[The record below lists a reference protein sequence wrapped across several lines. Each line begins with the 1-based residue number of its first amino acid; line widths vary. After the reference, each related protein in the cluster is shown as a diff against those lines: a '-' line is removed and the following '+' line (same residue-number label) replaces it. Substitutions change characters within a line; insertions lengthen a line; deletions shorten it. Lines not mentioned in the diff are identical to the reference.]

1 MNLRYFLLGA
11 AVLAGLASG
20 PASLESAAA
29 SEPPIGW
36 GSLAFLFFGSLVALP
51 LVLGFQVALG
61 NSKALRWGWYFFLFG
76 AVYCTASGLAALV
89 VAATGPGLVPHSF
102 LFFALGLA
110 MLAGL
115 GIVKVIFAS
124 KFANDI

>member
-1 MNLRYFLLGA
+1 MHWRYLLFGA
-11 AVLAGLASG
+11 ALVAGLASG
-20 PASLESAAA
+20 PSSLESAAA

-36 GSLAFLFFGSLVALP
+36 GSLAFLFFGSLIALP

-61 NSKALRWGWYFFLFG
+61 NTKALRWGWYFFLFG
-76 AVYCTASGLAALV
+76 AVYCTASGVAALV

-102 LFFALGLA
+102 LFLALGVA

-115 GIVKVIFAS
+115 GIVKTVFAS
-124 KFANDI
+124 KFAHGV

>member
-1 MNLRYFLLGA
+1 MNWRYVAFGV

-20 PASLESAAA
+20 PSSLQSAAA

-36 GSLAFLFFGSLVALP
+36 ASLAFLFFVSFVALL

-76 AVYCTASGLAALV
+76 AIYCTASGVAALV
-89 VAATGPGLVPHSF
+89 VAAAGPGFVPHSF
-102 LFFALGLA
+102 LFIALGLA

-115 GIVKVIFAS
+115 GVVKVVFAS
-124 KFANDI
+124 KFANGI

>member
-1 MNLRYFLLGA
+1 ML

-20 PASLESAAA
+20 PSSLESAAA

-36 GSLAFLFFGSLVALP
+36 GSLAFVFFGSLVALP

-61 NSKALRWGWYFFLFG
+61 KSKALRWGWYFFLFG
-76 AVYCTASGLAALV
+76 AVYCTASGVAALV
-89 VAATGPGLVPHSF
+89 VAAIGPGLVPHSF
-102 LFFALGLA
+102 LFLTLGLA

-115 GIVKVIFAS
+115 GVVKVAFAS
-124 KFANDI
+124 KFANGI